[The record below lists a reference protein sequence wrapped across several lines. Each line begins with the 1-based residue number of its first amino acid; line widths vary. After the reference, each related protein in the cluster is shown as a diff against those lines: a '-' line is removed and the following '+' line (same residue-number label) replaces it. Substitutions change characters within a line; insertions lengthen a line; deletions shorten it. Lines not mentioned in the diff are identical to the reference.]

1 MQEVLKTSNLLIGY
15 KGQPL
20 IPEVN
25 VSLCEGDIVALAGPN
40 GSGKTTLFKTL
51 SASIKP
57 IGGEV
62 KLFGK
67 DLRDYSPT
75 ERSSL
80 FSLVLTEKP
89 DDLFLKVFDIVAA
102 GRYPHLGLLAKLKA
116 EDEQIIYD
124 SLQTVGIGHLTNR
137 NFVSLSDGE
146 KQKVM
151 IAKALVQDTPI
162 IFMDEPAAFLD
173 YPSKIELV
181 NIMHKL
187 SREQHKTI
195 LFSSHDLDLLLRHSD
210 QLWVMAPH
218 QALRQGPPKELIE
231 QGIIDD
237 YFRPIIAKEEFYW
250 MFSNRPNLKTC
261 FSGDWSNIDANSL
274 RNREYLGRDNH
285 FEP

>member
-1 MQEVLKTSNLLIGY
+1 MQEVLKTSNLSIGY
-15 KGQPL
+15 KGQALMPA
-20 IPEVN
+20 ID
-25 VSLCEGDIVALAGPN
+25 VSLNEGDIVALAGPN

-51 SASIKP
+51 SASLKP
-57 IGGEV
+57 VGGEV

-124 SLQTVGIGHLTNR
+124 SLETVGISHLVNR

-146 KQKVM
+146 QQKVM
-151 IAKALVQDTPI
+151 IAKALVQDTPL

-187 SREQHKTI
+187 SREKHKTI
-195 LFSSHDLDLLLRHSD
+195 LFSSHDLDLLLRHAD
-210 QLWVMAPH
+210 VMWVVAP
-218 QALRQGPPKELIE
+218 QQPLRQGTPKELVD
-231 QGIIDD
+231 QGIIDE
-237 YFRPIIAKEEFYW
+237 YFKPIVAKDEFYW
-250 MFSNRPNLKTC
+250 MTSERPDLKTC
-261 FSGDWSNIDANSL
+261 FSGDWSNVDAKTL
-274 RNREYLGRDNH
+274 RENEYYGRNV
-285 FEP
+285 EL